1 MRGIS
6 ALALCALWAAV
17 GLGAPGCAP
26 STARLTVRVQ
36 SGLRAGDELRH
47 VRAFVFRGGSCVDA
61 VEIGAGA
68 LPLERDEQSAL
79 GAGTLTVAEVGPL
92 EPGVYAVQLV
102 GRRPGATGAESG
114 AVLLE
119 RCVVTSISNDRVLRI
134 ALTTACVGVTCPAAG
149 GSEAFTE
156 CLNGQCVD
164 PRCDPTRPETEAFCC
179 DRDRLGDACDADPSV
194 CRDDDDCD
202 VIADCVGAPRCSEGA
217 CIEAED
223 DRCDEAGA
231 ALRRGDAGVRA
242 RRSACGRGRG
252 AAGCARRD
260 ARRGRGRARCA
271 AGHGRRERASGRRDR
286 RRRGSGSR
294 CRDRRRPPGR
304 SAATH
309 RRGTDGTVRGRA
321 RDHRVSGGGRP
332 V

>member
-1 MRGIS
+1 M
-6 ALALCALWAAV
+6 
-17 GLGAPGCAP
+17 
-26 STARLTVRVQ
+26 RVQ

-47 VRAFVFRGGSCVDA
+47 VRAFVFRGSSCVDA

-68 LPLERDEQSAL
+68 LPLERDDQSAL
-79 GAGTLTVAEVGPL
+79 GVGTLTVAEVGPL

-164 PRCDPTRPETEAFCC
+164 PRCDPTRPETAPFCC

-202 VIADCVGAPRCSEGA
+202 VIADCAGAPRCSEGA

-223 DRCDEAGA
+223 DRCDEAQHCDVA
-231 ALRRGDAGVRA
+231 MRACVPDDPSVDADAGLL
-242 RRSACGRGRG
+242 
-252 AAGCARRD
+252 D
-260 ARRGRGRARCA
+260 ARAETLDAGGDEVDAPLDMDASSTPLDA
-271 AGHGRRERASGRRDR
+271 AIA
-286 RRRGSGSR
+286 
-294 CRDRRRPPGR
+294 
-304 SAATH
+304 
-309 RRGTDGTVRGRA
+309 
-321 RDHRVSGGGRP
+321 
-332 V
+332 